1 MGIKL
6 TLGAVAVMACVA
18 VGCGSDDSGAS
29 TAEAETVIVAN
40 GNADNGSAGRMTDA
54 LRLAGFST
62 GEAVNSQDK
71 VAGSI
76 VYYSD
81 ANGSQDVA
89 VKVAVALGGVDVES
103 LPDPAPTDSGSL
115 DGGGV
120 LLLLGQNQADKTLEE
135 LNGGGGSTGGGSST
149 GGGTTGTTPVGGTV
163 KCDRESLTK
172 ALENANPDLTFKKLN
187 NWNCDQGWAVASIE
201 IDGGTDDPEYTVTSI
216 AVLEAEGQ
224 FWINKD
230 RVEVCG
236 SGPDDSQVPASLYA
250 VGCDSN

>member
-1 MGIKL
+1 MMNIKVA
-6 TLGAVAVMACVA
+6 LGSATVLACA
-18 VGCGSDDSGAS
+18 LVGCGSDDDGSSSAD
-29 TAEAETVIVAN
+29 AETVIVAN

-71 VAGSI
+71 VADSI

-135 LNGGGGSTGGGSST
+135 LNGGGGSTGGG
-149 GGGTTGTTPVGGTV
+149 TTGTTPVGGTV

-172 ALENANPDLTFKKLN
+172 ANENADPNFVKLVD
-187 NWNCDQGWAVASIE
+187 WNCDQGWAVTTINTK
-201 IDGGTDDPEYTVTSI
+201 DVTDEKTVFK
-216 AVLEAEGQ
+216 AEGQ
-224 FWINKD
+224 FWIPAPSGY
-230 RVEVCG
+230 CG
-236 SGPDDSQVPASLYA
+236 TVNPEDPTTIPDDATIPAKLYPDA
-250 VGCDSN
+250 CV

>member
-1 MGIKL
+1 MMNIKVA
-6 TLGAVAVMACVA
+6 LGSATVLACA
-18 VGCGSDDSGAS
+18 LVGCGSDDDGSSSAD
-29 TAEAETVIVAN
+29 AETVIVAN

-71 VAGSI
+71 VADSI

-149 GGGTTGTTPVGGTV
+149 GGGTTGTTPWAALSSAT
-163 KCDRESLTK
+163 ES
-172 ALENANPDLTFKKLN
+172 
-187 NWNCDQGWAVASIE
+187 
-201 IDGGTDDPEYTVTSI
+201 
-216 AVLEAEGQ
+216 
-224 FWINKD
+224 
-230 RVEVCG
+230 R
-236 SGPDDSQVPASLYA
+236 
-250 VGCDSN
+250 

>member
-6 TLGAVAVMACVA
+6 TWGAVAVLAWVA

-29 TAEAETVIVAN
+29 TADAETVIVAN

-62 GEAVNSQDK
+62 GEAVNSEDK
-71 VAGSI
+71 VADSI

-81 ANGSQDVA
+81 ADGSQDVA
-89 VKVAVALGGVDVES
+89 VNVAVALGGVDVES
-103 LPDPAPTDSGSL
+103 LPDPAPTESGSL
-115 DGGGV
+115 DDGGV

-163 KCDRESLTK
+163 KCDRESLTT
-172 ALENANPDLTFKKLN
+172 ANQNSDPNFKTLDD
-187 NWNCDQGWAVASIE
+187 WNCDQGWALTFTTGQ
-201 IDGGTDDPEYTVTSI
+201 DGI
-216 AVLEAEGQ
+216 AGNPVFVAEGQ
-224 FWINKD
+224 FWIPAPAGY
-230 RVEVCG
+230 CG
-236 SGPDDSQVPASLYA
+236 TMFNPDDPTTVPDDAAIPASLYPGA
-250 VGCDSN
+250 CLGN